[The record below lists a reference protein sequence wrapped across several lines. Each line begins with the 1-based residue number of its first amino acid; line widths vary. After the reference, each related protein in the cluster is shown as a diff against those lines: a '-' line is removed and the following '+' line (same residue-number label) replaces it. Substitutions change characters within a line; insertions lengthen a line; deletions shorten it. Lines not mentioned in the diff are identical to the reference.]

1 MPTPPRLFLDAN
13 IFIAAAASEE
23 GGSSLL
29 IEFCSQGKV
38 YALTTRLVLREAE
51 RNVRSKLNEDAL
63 VRFYNLLA
71 QLSPITIPLSGQ
83 DKIDEA
89 ASIVHP
95 KDAHVLAAARSG
107 NADYLVT
114 LDRKHFLSDN
124 VRQAILPMIVCTPG
138 EFFMKY
144 LSD

>member
-29 IEFCSQGKV
+29 IEFCSKGKAT
-38 YALTTRLVLREAE
+38 ALTTRLVLREAE

-63 VRFYNLLA
+63 VRLYNLLA
-71 QLSPITIPLSGQ
+71 RLSPITIPLSGQ
-83 DKIDEA
+83 DEIDDA
-89 ASIVHP
+89 ATIVHP

-114 LDRKHFLSDN
+114 LDRKHFLTDN
-124 VRQAILPMIVCTPG
+124 VRKAILPMIVCTPG
-138 EFFMKY
+138 DFFQEY
-144 LSD
+144 LVD